1 MSSSD
6 QFTLREM
13 RLDDIEEI
21 HAMEMRIF
29 PTPWALSSYRFE
41 VEKNRASTPLLIET
55 INVNGESQIAAY
67 IVTWLLVDEMHIAN
81 IAVDSDFR
89 RMGLAR
95 RMLRH
100 VLTKAAL
107 DGVQTANLEVRAGN
121 QAAQALYAK
130 MGFELVGRRKHYY
143 QDNGEDALL
152 MSLNSL
158 EAHKVQPQLEAN

>member
-1 MSSSD
+1 MSSTE
-6 QFTLREM
+6 QFALREM

-41 VEKNRASTPLLIET
+41 VEKNRASTPILIERT
-55 INVNGESQIAAY
+55 NEQAQGKIAAY
-67 IVTWLLVDEMHIAN
+67 IVAWLLVDEIHIAN
-81 IAVDSDFR
+81 IAVDPDFR

-95 RMLRH
+95 RMLSY

-107 DGVQTANLEVRAGN
+107 DGAQTASLEVRESN
-121 QAAQALYAK
+121 EAAQALYEE
-130 MGFELVGRRKHYY
+130 MGFQLAGRRKHYY

-152 MSLNSL
+152 MNLTSL
-158 EAHKVQPQLEAN
+158 EAHKIEPQLELS